1 MTRILV
7 ADDHAV
13 VRAGLKQILEEAREQ
28 FVIGEASSGDET
40 LQRIQG
46 GHWDLVV
53 LDISL
58 PDRSGLDVLKQIKS
72 LYPDLPVLVLTMHTE
87 QQYAVRVLRAGA
99 AGFLTKQS
107 APEELLTAIRR
118 IARGAK
124 YLNPALAEKIAFDR
138 VIDTDAPLHQ
148 TLSDREF
155 QVLHLL
161 TSGMSISEIARKLC
175 ISVKTIS
182 THRTR
187 ILKKMQMNTTAE
199 MIQYALRNGLVP

>member
-1 MTRILV
+1 MAKVLV
-7 ADDHAV
+7 VDDHAV
-13 VRAGLKQILEEAREQ
+13 VRAGLTQILADARDE
-28 FVIGEASSGDET
+28 FVVGEASTGDEA
-40 LQRIQG
+40 LQRLQG

-72 LYPDLPVLVLTMHTE
+72 LYPDLPVLVLTMHAE

-99 AGFLTKQS
+99 SGFLTKQS
-107 APEELLTAIRR
+107 APEELMTAIRR

-124 YLNPALAEKIAFDR
+124 YLNPALAEKIAFD

-148 TLSDREF
+148 SLSDREF

-161 TSGMSISEIARKLC
+161 TSGMSITEIARNLC

-187 ILKKMQMNTTAE
+187 ILKKMQMKTNAE